1 VDTFGYG
8 AFFTGTAMLGLPVL
22 VLVWL
27 TARSH
32 AGAAPR
38 KASG

>member
-1 VDTFGYG
+1 VDTFGYE

-22 VLVWL
+22 VWL
-27 TARSH
+27 AARAH
-32 AGAAPR
+32 AGSGSL